1 MTPANPEPLTYM
13 EARTSL
19 HRIAQ
24 QLRDGEEELE
34 AAAQLKADAEAEW
47 LKIYASSRLRRKA
60 EGCGSGEAEAL
71 AKGDAADARQVLVL
85 AEGRYKL
92 ALERLE
98 NRRGDRASMHKL
110 ADWART
116 LNPDADQGMRR
127 RAA

>member
-34 AAAQLKADAEAEW
+34 AAAQLKADAQAEFH
-47 LKIYASSRLRRKA
+47 KIRAKSFLRRKA
-60 EGCGSGEAEAL
+60 EGYTDTGAVSL
-71 AKGDAADARQVLVL
+71 RNGDAADAEAALMR

-92 ALERLE
+92 AFERLE

-110 ADWART
+110 ADWARE
-116 LNPDADQGMRR
+116 LNPTGEQTRR